1 MRVRRRTVWFMT
13 LLSLVAVI
21 SVYYLVDPAKQ
32 FNGLTIFTD
41 DTLQQTAVTGVTDQ
55 EATKEG
61 ETKEVS
67 SPSHLFE
74 EMRMQVSDERS
85 QLRLQLT
92 QKIGSQEASAEE
104 KNKAYNDM
112 DSLIKQESAEA
123 MLEMLI
129 KSLGY
134 SDAFVKADGDKVS
147 VTVMAEELSK
157 SQANEIIYL
166 VRTEME
172 GANDVQVKFS
182 ANNNY

>member
-21 SVYYLVDPAKQ
+21 SVYYPAKQ

-41 DTLQQTAVTGVTDQ
+41 DTLQQTAVSGVTDQ
-55 EATKEG
+55 KATNDV
-61 ETKEVS
+61 TQEVS

-85 QLRLQLT
+85 QLREQLT
-92 QKIGSQEASAEE
+92 QKIASEESSADE
-104 KNKAYNDM
+104 KNEAFNEM
-112 DSLIKQESAEA
+112 DGLIKRESAEA

-134 SDAFVKADGDKVS
+134 SDAFVRAEGEKVS

-182 ANNNY
+182 ANNY

>member
-41 DTLQQTAVTGVTDQ
+41 DSLQQTAVTGVTDQ
-55 EATKEG
+55 EAAKEG

-85 QLRLQLT
+85 QLREQLT
-92 QKIGSQEASAEE
+92 TKIGSKDYTAEE
-104 KNKAYNDM
+104 KSKAYNDM
-112 DSLIKQESAEA
+112 DNLIKQESSEA

-129 KSLGY
+129 KSSGY

-157 SQANEIIYL
+157 AQANEIIYL
-166 VRTEME
+166 VKTEME

-182 ANNNY
+182 ANNY

>member
-55 EATKEG
+55 KATNDI
-61 ETKEVS
+61 TQEVS

-85 QLRLQLT
+85 QLREQLT
-92 QKIGSQEASAEE
+92 QKLLLRKLLLKKKMRHLMKWMG
-104 KNKAYNDM
+104 
-112 DSLIKQESAEA
+112 
-123 MLEMLI
+123 
-129 KSLGY
+129 
-134 SDAFVKADGDKVS
+134 
-147 VTVMAEELSK
+147 
-157 SQANEIIYL
+157 
-166 VRTEME
+166 
-172 GANDVQVKFS
+172 
-182 ANNNY
+182 

>member
-41 DTLQQTAVTGVTDQ
+41 DSLQQTAVTGVTDQ
-55 EATKEG
+55 QAAKEG

-85 QLRLQLT
+85 QLRQQLT
-92 QKIGSQEASAEE
+92 QKIGSKDYTAEQKSE
-104 KNKAYNDM
+104 AYNEM
-112 DSLIKQESAEA
+112 DNLIKQESSEA

-134 SDAFVKADGDKVS
+134 SDAFVKADGDKIS

-157 SQANEIIYL
+157 AQANEIIYL
-166 VRTEME
+166 IKTEME

-182 ANNNY
+182 ANKY